1 MDTTTLA
8 AFLAV
13 DLLLV
18 FTPGADWAYAISAG
32 LRERS
37 VVPAVAGLIAGY
49 AGYTLLAVAGLVMI
63 VAGSPAVLTALT
75 VAGAGYL
82 VWLGWGMLRK
92 PAVPTASEEGSSGA
106 AASAPFT
113 GAAGA
118 SASAPSAPFTGV
130 ARDAGASRAR
140 LVIRGMGTSGLNP
153 KALLLYFSL
162 FPQFIDT
169 SGGWPVAA
177 QTGLLGTLHMTACA
191 VVYLGV
197 GVLART
203 VLKTRPSAARAV
215 TRASG
220 VMMIVIGGFLL
231 VERLAG

>member
-18 FTPGADWAYAISAG
+18 FTPGADWAYAIAAG
-32 LRERS
+32 LRDRS

-49 AGYTLLAVAGLVMI
+49 AGYTLLAVAGLVVI
-63 VAGSPAVLTALT
+63 VASSATLLTALT

-82 VWLGWGMLRK
+82 VWLGWGVLRQ
-92 PAVPTASEEGSSGA
+92 PATVAASEEAMGSSRLQIMLKGA
-106 AASAPFT
+106 
-113 GAAGA
+113 G
-118 SASAPSAPFTGV
+118 
-130 ARDAGASRAR
+130 
-140 LVIRGMGTSGLNP
+140 ISGLNP

-162 FPQFIDT
+162 FPQFIKVGT
-169 SGGWPVAA
+169 GWPVAA
-177 QTGLLGTLHMTACA
+177 QTGLLGGLHMAACT
-191 VVYLGV
+191 VVYLAV
-197 GVLART
+197 GLLART

-220 VMMIVIGGFLL
+220 AMMIVIGGFLL

>member
-37 VVPAVAGLIAGY
+37 VVPAVAGLVAGY

-63 VAGSPAVLTALT
+63 VASSPSVLTVLT

-82 VWLGWGMLRK
+82 VWLGWGVLRQ
-92 PAVPTASEEGSSGA
+92 PAVPTAAEEAIGAADDAGSSGA
-106 AASAPFT
+106 A
-113 GAAGA
+113 GA
-118 SASAPSAPFTGV
+118 
-130 ARDAGASRAR
+130 AGASRAR
-140 LVIRGMGTSGLNP
+140 LLLRGMGISGLNP

-162 FPQFIDT
+162 FPQFIHT

-220 VMMIVIGGFLL
+220 AMMIVIGGFLL

>member
-37 VVPAVAGLIAGY
+37 VVPAVAGLIAGHMAY
-49 AGYTLLAVAGLVMI
+49 ALVAVAGLAVI
-63 VAGSPAVLTALT
+63 VASYPAALTALT

-82 VWLGWGMLRK
+82 LWLGWGVLRQ
-92 PAVPTASEEGSSGA
+92 PA
-106 AASAPFT
+106 AP
-113 GAAGA
+113 AAGGE
-118 SASAPSAPFTGV
+118 SAATSRLGV
-130 ARDAGASRAR
+130 MLKGFGIS
-140 LVIRGMGTSGLNP
+140 GMNP
-153 KALLLYFSL
+153 KALLLYFSV
-162 FPQFIDT
+162 FPQFIDPAT
-169 SGGWPVAA
+169 GWPVSA
-177 QTGLLGTLHMTACA
+177 QTGLLSTMHLTACT
-191 VVYLGV
+191 VVYLAV

-203 VLKTRPSAARAV
+203 VLTTRPAAARAV
-215 TRASG
+215 TRTSG
-220 VMMIVIGGFLL
+220 AMMIAIGGFLL

>member
-37 VVPAVAGLIAGY
+37 VVPAVTGLIAGHAAY
-49 AGYTLLAVAGLVMI
+49 ALVAVAGVAVI
-63 VAGSPAVLTALT
+63 VASSPAALTALT
-75 VAGAGYL
+75 MAGSGYL
-82 VWLGWGMLRK
+82 LWLGWGVLRQ
-92 PAVPTASEEGSSGA
+92 PAVPA
-106 AASAPFT
+106 AAGESADVSRLQVLLK
-113 GAAGA
+113 GAG
-118 SASAPSAPFTGV
+118 
-130 ARDAGASRAR
+130 
-140 LVIRGMGTSGLNP
+140 ISGLNP

-169 SGGWPVAA
+169 ANGWPVAA
-177 QTGLLGTLHMTACA
+177 QTGLLSTLHLTACA
-191 VVYLGV
+191 IVYLAV

-215 TRASG
+215 TRISG
-220 VMMIVIGGFLL
+220 AMMIAIGAFLL
-231 VERLAG
+231 VERLSG

>member
-8 AFLAV
+8 AFLAL

-32 LRERS
+32 LRDRS
-37 VVPAVAGLIAGY
+37 VVPAVTGLIAGY
-49 AGYTLLAVAGLVMI
+49 AGYTLLAVAGLVVI
-63 VAGSPAVLTALT
+63 VASSPTLLTALT

-82 VWLGWGMLRK
+82 VWLGCSVLRQ
-92 PAVPTASEEGSSGA
+92 PATLTASERTMDSS
-106 AASAPFT
+106 
-113 GAAGA
+113 
-118 SASAPSAPFTGV
+118 
-130 ARDAGASRAR
+130 R
-140 LVIRGMGTSGLNP
+140 LKIMLKGIGISGLNP

-162 FPQFIDT
+162 FPQFIHPAT
-169 SGGWPVAA
+169 GWPVAV

-191 VVYLGV
+191 IVYFGV

-203 VLKTRPSAARAV
+203 VLKTRPAAARAV
-215 TRASG
+215 TRVSG
-220 VMMIVIGGFLL
+220 AMMIVIGGFLL

>member
-37 VVPAVAGLIAGY
+37 VVPAVTGLIAGHAAY
-49 AGYTLLAVAGLVMI
+49 ALVAVAGLTVI
-63 VAGSPAVLTALT
+63 VASSPAALTALT

-82 VWLGWGMLRK
+82 LWLGRGVLRQ
-92 PAVPTASEEGSSGA
+92 PATPAT
-106 AASAPFT
+106 
-113 GAAGA
+113 AGA
-118 SASAPSAPFTGV
+118 ST
-130 ARDAGASRAR
+130 DASRVRVMLKGAG
-140 LVIRGMGTSGLNP
+140 ISGLNP
-153 KALLLYFSL
+153 KALLLYFAL

-169 SGGWPVAA
+169 AGGWPVAA
-177 QTGLLGTLHMTACA
+177 QTGLLSMLHLTACA
-191 VVYLGV
+191 VVYLAV

-203 VLKTRPSAARAV
+203 VLKTRPSAARVV
-215 TRASG
+215 TRVSG
-220 VMMIVIGGFLL
+220 AMMIAIGAFLL

>member
-18 FTPGADWAYAISAG
+18 FTPGADWAYAIAAG
-32 LRERS
+32 LRRRS
-37 VVPAVAGLIAGY
+37 IVPAVTGLIAGHAAYALVAVAGL
-49 AGYTLLAVAGLVMI
+49 AVV
-63 VAGSPAVLTALT
+63 VASSPTALTALT

-82 VWLGWGMLRK
+82 LWLGWGVLRQ
-92 PAVPTASEEGSSGA
+92 PAVPTAAGESADTSRLRVMLKGA
-106 AASAPFT
+106 
-113 GAAGA
+113 G
-118 SASAPSAPFTGV
+118 
-130 ARDAGASRAR
+130 
-140 LVIRGMGTSGLNP
+140 ISGLNP

-162 FPQFIDT
+162 FPQFIHPAT
-169 SGGWPVAA
+169 GWPVAA
-177 QTGLLGTLHMTACA
+177 QTGLLSAVHLTACA

-203 VLKTRPSAARAV
+203 VLSTRPPAARVV
-215 TRASG
+215 TRVSG
-220 VMMIVIGGFLL
+220 AMMIAIGIFLL

>member
-1 MDTTTLA
+1 MDTMTVA

-18 FTPGADWAYAISAG
+18 FTPGADWAYAITAG
-32 LRERS
+32 LRDRS

-49 AGYTLLAVAGLVMI
+49 AGYTVLAVAGLVVI
-63 VAGSPAVLTALT
+63 VANSATVLTALT
-75 VAGAGYL
+75 VAGAVYL
-82 VWLGWGMLRK
+82 MWLGWGVLSR
-92 PAVPTASEEGSSGA
+92 PAVL
-106 AASAPFT
+106 
-113 GAAGA
+113 GA
-118 SASAPSAPFTGV
+118 STEAMPSSRRQIMLKG
-130 ARDAGASRAR
+130 AG
-140 LVIRGMGTSGLNP
+140 ISGLNP

-162 FPQFIDT
+162 FPQFIDP
-169 SGGWPVAA
+169 GAGWPVAA

-191 VVYLGV
+191 VVYLAV

-203 VLKTRPSAARAV
+203 VLRTRPSAARAV

-220 VMMIVIGGFLL
+220 AMMIVIGGFLL

>member
-1 MDTTTLA
+1 MDATTLA

-18 FTPGADWAYAISAG
+18 FTPGADWAFTISAG

-37 VVPAVAGLIAGY
+37 VLPAVTGLIAGY
-49 AGYTLLAVAGLVMI
+49 AGYTILAVAGLVVI
-63 VAGSPAVLTALT
+63 VASSPVVLTALT

-82 VWLGWGMLRK
+82 VWLGWNVLRQ
-92 PAVPTASEEGSSGA
+92 PAALAASEE
-106 AASAPFT
+106 T
-113 GAAGA
+113 
-118 SASAPSAPFTGV
+118 
-130 ARDAGASRAR
+130 AGASRRQVMLKGAG
-140 LVIRGMGTSGLNP
+140 ISGLNP

-169 SGGWPVAA
+169 TGGWPVAA
-177 QTGLLGTLHMTACA
+177 QTGLFGTLHMTACA
-191 VVYLGV
+191 LVYLTV
-197 GVLART
+197 GFLART

-220 VMMIVIGGFLL
+220 AIMIVIGVVLL
-231 VERLAG
+231 AERLAA